1 MKKQELLIKETP
13 AVLYGEECGKA
24 FLFVH
29 GQCGCKEEAGRFA
42 KVAVPAGW
50 QVLGVDLPG
59 HGGRSDAA
67 EFLPWDVIPELHNAL
82 AFLKERCGQ
91 IGIRANSIG
100 AYFSLLAFAKEK
112 IEKCL
117 FVSPLLDM
125 ENMIGGMMQSAGV
138 TEQQLKKASEIPTAS
153 GQTLSWKYLC
163 YAKQYPVAAICPQ
176 TDILYGTRD
185 ALIPETVFTRF
196 TKDNACRLTRMEGG
210 EHWFHTDEQ
219 LAFMREW
226 ERKCLRD

>member
-42 KVAVPAGW
+42 EVAVPAGW

-100 AYFSLLAFAKEK
+100 AYFSLLAFARKK
-112 IEKCL
+112 SKNVC
-117 FVSPLLDM
+117 SSLLCS
-125 ENMIGGMMQSAGV
+125 I
-138 TEQQLKKASEIPTAS
+138 
-153 GQTLSWKYLC
+153 WK
-163 YAKQYPVAAICPQ
+163 
-176 TDILYGTRD
+176 T
-185 ALIPETVFTRF
+185 
-196 TKDNACRLTRMEGG
+196 
-210 EHWFHTDEQ
+210 
-219 LAFMREW
+219 
-226 ERKCLRD
+226 